1 VVLALTCAFEI
12 RRRELVSF
20 AAPAIL
26 YASAEEFLGLPMIDK
41 AVLWLFR
48 VLEVMF
54 FAGLIGCAAVV
65 IISWVSIFKS
75 GFSKD

>member
-1 VVLALTCAFEI
+1 M
-12 RRRELVSF
+12 
-20 AAPAIL
+20 L
-26 YASAEEFLGLPMIDK
+26 YASAEEFFGLPMIDK

-65 IISWVSIFKS
+65 VISWVSIFKS